1 MNVFNSDTMIMMIAM
16 SSLLQS
22 IVLVGLWF
30 SANQYK
36 GISTYV
42 VGNLFSC
49 LSFTGFLVRNLYNL
63 SLEFRLINNIILITA
78 MFLHVV
84 GIGRFLSRKVN
95 LTAWFL
101 FFIGFLLSQF
111 YLIYYF
117 DDYFWRN
124 FFILLT
130 VALAYGI
137 GCKYILETKIIS
149 FRVTS
154 QSLAI
159 ILAAGSLLFLLRII
173 LLLDGET
180 QSIVDATFAN
190 GFTFL
195 SLFIVD
201 FLRNGFFVLMVS
213 QRMYAELNQL
223 AEMDFLTQVFNRGA
237 TARHLNT
244 YLKRHPNIDVTLIL
258 LDIDYFKKINDTY
271 GHDAGDRIL
280 QEVARVLESQLT
292 STDLLGRWGGE
303 EFIVFLPN
311 CPVSNARDRAEALR
325 ANIEQNQVYYGLK
338 TLSCTM
344 SLGVVTA
351 PSHIIHLDDLLKQA
365 DIALYTAKHNG
376 RNRVECLTIPS
387 SPG

>member
-1 MNVFNSDTMIMMIAM
+1 
-16 SSLLQS
+16 
-22 IVLVGLWF
+22 
-30 SANQYK
+30 
-36 GISTYV
+36 
-42 VGNLFSC
+42 
-49 LSFTGFLVRNLYNL
+49 
-63 SLEFRLINNIILITA
+63 

-124 FFILLT
+124 VFILLT

>member
-1 MNVFNSDTMIMMIAM
+1 MNFLNSDTMIMMIAI

-36 GISTYV
+36 GISIYV

-49 LSFTGFLVRNLYNL
+49 LSFTGFLVRNLYSL

-78 MFLHVV
+78 MFLHVM

-95 LTAWFL
+95 LTAWFS

-111 YLIYYF
+111 YLVYYF
-117 DDYFWRN
+117 DNYFWRN
-124 FFILLT
+124 VFILIT
-130 VALAYGI
+130 VALAYGV

-154 QSLAI
+154 RSLAI
-159 ILAAGSLLFLLRII
+159 ILAAGSLTFLTRII

-180 QSIVDATFAN
+180 KSIVDATFAN
-190 GFTFL
+190 NFTFL
-195 SLFIVD
+195 SLFVVD

-213 QRMYAELNQL
+213 QRMYAELHQL

-244 YLKRHPNIDVTLIL
+244 YLKRHPKTEVTLIL

-311 CPVSNARDRAEALR
+311 CSASEARDRAEALR

-351 PSHIIHLDDLLKQA
+351 PSHIIHLDNLLKQA
-365 DIALYTAKHNG
+365 DMALYSAKHNG
-376 RNRVECLTIPS
+376 RNRAEFTTIPS
-387 SPG
+387 